1 MDFALPEEHLM
12 LREAVREFAQR
23 RLEPIAAEHDER
35 QEFPWEAVREAAAM
49 GLMGLLVPES
59 YGGAGGDTLACALA
73 VEELSRV
80 WAAFGVIVSVNN
92 SLACW
97 PILAFGT
104 EDQKRRI
111 LPALAQGT
119 KLGSYALTEPGSG
132 SDAASLRMMAERVP
146 GGYKLRGTKIFVT
159 NGANADIT
167 ITFARTEPGQGSKG
181 ISAFVVER
189 PTQGLTVL
197 RKESKLG
204 IRASDTAVL
213 SFEDVFVPLENRL
226 GQEGEGFKI
235 ALATLEGGRIGIAAQ
250 ALGIAQGALD
260 KALAYS
266 LQREQF
272 GKRIAS
278 FQAIQF
284 KLADMATQIQA
295 ARLLTYR
302 AAWMKDQGRRAIK
315 EASMAKLFA
324 SETAMMCAREAVQI
338 FGGYGYTTDYPVER
352 YYRDAKI
359 TEIYEGTS
367 EIQRLVISREILRQA
382 ETGGI
387 AHVRHPVP

>member
-1 MDFALPEEHLM
+1 MDFAFTEEHQM
-12 LREAVREFAQR
+12 LRKTVREFAER
-23 RLEPIAAEHDER
+23 RLEPIASEFDER
-35 QEFPWEAVREAAAM
+35 QDFPWEGVREAAAM
-49 GLMGLLVPES
+49 GLLGLLVPEE
-59 YGGAGGDTLACALA
+59 YGGAGFDTVGYAIAI
-73 VEELSRV
+73 EELSRV
-80 WAAFGVIVSVNN
+80 WASFGVIVSVNN

-104 EDQKRRI
+104 EDQKRRL
-111 LPALAQGT
+111 LPALAQGSR
-119 KLGSYALTEPGSG
+119 LGSYALTEPSSG
-132 SDAASLRMMAERVP
+132 SDAGSLQMVAQKVP
-146 GGYKLRGTKIFVT
+146 GGYRLRGTKVFVT
-159 NGANADIT
+159 NGAHAHIT
-167 ITFARTEPGQGSKG
+167 VTFAKTDPERGSRG
-181 ISAFVVER
+181 ISAFIVER
-189 PTQGLTVL
+189 PTAGLTVV
-197 RKESKLG
+197 RKENKLG

-213 SFEDVFVPLENRL
+213 SFEDVFVPEENRL
-226 GQEGEGFKI
+226 GQEGEGFRI

-266 LQREQF
+266 LVREQF
-272 GKRIAS
+272 GQRIAA

-284 KLADMATQIQA
+284 KLADMATQIEA

-302 AAWMKDQGRRAIK
+302 AAWMKDQGLTAIK

-352 YYRDAKI
+352 FYRDAKI

-367 EIQRLVISREILRQA
+367 EIQRLLISRTILRHA
-382 ETGGI
+382 EEGGSSD
-387 AHVRHPVP
+387 VR

>member
-1 MDFALPEEHLM
+1 MEFAYTDEHLM
-12 LREAVREFAQR
+12 LRETVREFAER
-23 RLEPIAAEHDER
+23 RLEPIATDFDER
-35 QEFPWEAVREAAAM
+35 QEFPWEALREAAAM
-49 GLMGLLVPES
+49 GLTGLLVPEE
-59 YGGAGGDTLACALA
+59 YGGAGVDTVGYAIAI
-73 VEELSRV
+73 EELSRV

-104 EDQKRRI
+104 EEQKRRF
-111 LPALAQGT
+111 LPSLAQGS
-119 KLGSYALTEPGSG
+119 KLGSYALTEPSSG
-132 SDAASLRMMAERVP
+132 SDAGSLQMVAERVP
-146 GGYKLRGTKIFVT
+146 GGYRLRGTKVFVT
-159 NGANADIT
+159 NGANADVT
-167 ITFARTEPGQGSKG
+167 ITFARTDPQQGSKG
-181 ISAFVVER
+181 ISAFLVER
-189 PTQGLTVL
+189 PTPGLTVV
-197 RKESKLG
+197 RKETKLG
-204 IRASDTAVL
+204 IRASDTALL
-213 SFEDVFVPLENRL
+213 SFEDVFVPENNRL

-250 ALGIAQGALD
+250 ALGIAQGAFD

-272 GKRIAS
+272 GQRIAS

-284 KLADMATQIQA
+284 KLADMATQIEA

-302 AAWMKDQGRRAIK
+302 AAWMKDQGAKAIK
-315 EASMAKLFA
+315 EASMAKLLA
-324 SETAMMCAREAVQI
+324 SDVAMMCSREAVQI
-338 FGGYGYTTDYPVER
+338 FGGYGYTADYPVER

-382 ETGGI
+382 EAGGSS
-387 AHVRHPVP
+387 HVR

>member
-1 MDFALPEEHLM
+1 MDLSLPEEHLM
-12 LREAVREFAQR
+12 LKETVREFAQR
-23 RLEPIAAEHDER
+23 RLEPIASEYDER
-35 QEFPWEAVREAAAM
+35 QEFPWEAVREAADM
-49 GLMGLLVPES
+49 GLTGLLVPES
-59 YGGAGGDTLACALA
+59 YGGAGGDTLACAIA

-80 WAAFGVIVSVNN
+80 WAAFGVIVSANN

-104 EDQKRRI
+104 EDQKRRF
-111 LPALAQGT
+111 LPSLAQGT
-119 KLGSYALTEPGSG
+119 RLGSYALTEPSSG
-132 SDAASLRMMAERVP
+132 SDAASLRMTAERVP
-146 GGYKLRGTKIFVT
+146 GGYRLRGTKIFVT
-159 NGANADIT
+159 NGANAHIT
-167 ITFARTEPGQGSKG
+167 ITFARTDPGHGSKG

-189 PTQGLTVL
+189 PAQGLTVI

-213 SFEDVFVPLENRL
+213 SFEDVFVPQENRL
-226 GQEGEGFKI
+226 GQEGEGFRI

-250 ALGIAQGALD
+250 ALGIAQGAFD

-272 GKRIAS
+272 GQRIAS

-302 AAWMKDQGRRAIK
+302 AAWMKDQGFRAIQ

-382 ETGGI
+382 EAGGI
-387 AHVRHPVP
+387 ADVRRPVP

>member
-1 MDFALPEEHLM
+1 MDFAYADEHLM
-12 LREAVREFAQR
+12 LRDTVREFALR
-23 RLEPIAAEHDER
+23 RLEPIASQFDER

-49 GLMGLLVPES
+49 GLLGLLVPEE
-59 YGGAGGDTLACALA
+59 YNGAGVDTVGYAIAI
-73 VEELSRV
+73 EELSRV

-104 EDQKRRI
+104 EEQKRRF
-111 LPALAQGT
+111 LPPLAQGV
-119 KLGSYALTEPGSG
+119 KLGSYALTEPSSG
-132 SDAASLRMMAERVP
+132 SDAGSLQMVAERVP
-146 GGYKLRGTKIFVT
+146 GGYRLRGTKVFVT

-167 ITFARTEPGQGSKG
+167 ITFARTDPQQGSKG

-189 PTQGLTVL
+189 PSAGLSVV
-197 RKESKLG
+197 RKEVKLG

-213 SFEDVFVPLENRL
+213 SFEDVFVPSENRL
-226 GQEGEGFKI
+226 GQEGEGFRI

-272 GKRIAS
+272 GQRIAS

-284 KLADMATQIQA
+284 KLADMATQIEA

-302 AAWMKDQGRRAIK
+302 AAWMKDQGLKAIK

-324 SETAMMCAREAVQI
+324 SDVAMMCSREAVQI
-338 FGGYGYTTDYPVER
+338 LGGYGYTADYPVER
-352 YYRDAKI
+352 FYRDAKI

-382 ETGGI
+382 ETGGPSN
-387 AHVRHPVP
+387 V